1 MKTWRLALLAVLVS
15 SSCNAFA
22 DELEFIDSDEDELG
36 GFYGD
41 EEFINIATGTSK
53 PISKAPAVASV
64 ITSEDI
70 RRMGA
75 ASLDEILERVPG
87 LHVSLSKVNRFDSI
101 YSIRGIQTGRTP
113 QILVL
118 LNGLE
123 FKNSFTGALPFTFRL
138 PAKAIERIE
147 VLRGPGSAVYGAD
160 SFSGVI
166 NIVTKSDIGDT
177 KGTVSLRA
185 ASFDTQE
192 LWFETGYKQDD
203 LSVHVQGSKSESDG
217 DLDRI
222 VPADAQTNFD
232 NIFGTNASNAP
243 GPVNTDYDITNF
255 ITTVAYQNFS
265 FEHWYWQQDKGGV
278 GPGAGQSLDP
288 TGYQNHQ
295 LNRFRLAY
303 QYDFNEDFNVKAD
316 VSLLHQSQHTWF
328 SIFPAGAKVRIG
340 TDGNINFGPGSRVVD
355 FPNGVIGAPSSDH
368 DDIRVNL
375 VANYHASEHHNLR
388 FSAGWFEQELQAQE
402 SKNFGPGILDSATA
416 MVPDGIVD
424 ITGTPYVYHPDV
436 SRTVRYMSVQDEW
449 RIASDWE
456 LTLGL
461 RLDEYSDFGSTVN
474 PRVALVW
481 DTDHNLTTKFLY
493 GSAFR
498 APSFTEQFLQNNPVN
513 LGNPDLQPEEI
524 DTYEVAFDYR
534 PSFGTQIILS
544 LFHYQATG
552 MIDLVSEGPGVSRN
566 QNVNDQRGKG
576 FEIVGRYDITTNA
589 KLEANYAYQDS
600 ENDLT
605 GQKIAD
611 APGQQLFLGID
622 YTFSDNWSFT
632 SQLYWIGDRKRPT
645 NDNRP
650 EMDDYT
656 NVNATLLYKSVESN
670 WSARLAIRNLLDSD
684 QREPSTGAMPDDYP
698 LEGRR
703 VGIEVEYS
711 F

>member
-1 MKTWRLALLAVLVS
+1 MKTWRLALLALLVS
-15 SSCNAFA
+15 SSCNGFA

-70 RRMGA
+70 ARMGA
-75 ASLDEILERVPG
+75 ANLDEILERVPG

-123 FKNSFTGALPFTFRL
+123 FKNSLTGALPFTFRL
-138 PAKAIERIE
+138 PAQAIERIE

-166 NIVTKSDIGDT
+166 NIVTKNDLGDA

-185 ASFDTQE
+185 ASFDTKE
-192 LWFETGYKQDD
+192 LWFETGFSDED
-203 LSVHVQGSKSESDG
+203 ISVHVQGSKSESDG
-217 DLDRI
+217 DLGRI
-222 VPADAQTNFD
+222 VYADAQTNFD

-243 GPVNTDYDITNF
+243 GPVSTNYDITNL
-255 ITTVAYQNFS
+255 ITTIDYQGFS
-265 FEHWYWQQDKGGV
+265 LEHWYWQQDKGGI
-278 GPGAGQSLDP
+278 GPGASQALDP
-288 TGYQNHQ
+288 NGYQNHQ
-295 LNRFRLAY
+295 LNRFRLTY
-303 QYDFNEDFNVKAD
+303 QHDFNEDFNLKAD
-316 VSLLHQSQHTWF
+316 VSVLNQSQHTWF
-328 SIFPAGAKVRIG
+328 RIFPEGTQIRIG
-340 TDGNINFGPGSRVVD
+340 TDGNINFGPGSRIVD

-368 DDIRVNL
+368 NDIRVNL
-375 VANYHASEHHNLR
+375 IANYHASERHNLR
-388 FSAGWFEQELQAQE
+388 FSAGWFEQELTAQE
-402 SKNFGPGILDSATA
+402 SKNFGPSILDNLDVVA
-416 MVPDGIVD
+416 PDTVVD
-424 ITGTPYVYHPDV
+424 ITETPYVYHPDV
-436 SRTVRYMSVQDEW
+436 SRTVRYVSVQDEW

-461 RLDEYSDFGSTVN
+461 RLDDYSDFGATVN
-474 PRVALVW
+474 PRIALVW

-498 APSFTEQFLQNNPVN
+498 APAFTEQFLQNTVN
-513 LGNPDLQPEEI
+513 LGNPNLEPEEI

-534 PSFGTQIILS
+534 PSFGTQIVLS

-552 MIDLVSEGPGVSRN
+552 MIDLVPDGTGVSRN
-566 QNVNDQRGKG
+566 QNINDQRGSG
-576 FEIVGRYDITTNA
+576 LELVGRYDLATNL
-589 KLEANYAYQDS
+589 KLEANYAFQDS
-600 ENDLT
+600 EDDLT
-605 GQKIAD
+605 GEKVPD
-611 APGQQLFLGID
+611 APRQQFFMSLD

-632 SQLYWIGDRKRPT
+632 SQLYWIGDRKRPSS
-645 NDNRP
+645 DMRP
-650 EMDDYT
+650 EIDDYT
-656 NVNATLLYKSVESN
+656 NVNATLLYKSTESS
-670 WSARLAIRNLLDSD
+670 WSARVAMRNIFDSD
-684 QREPSTGAMPDDYP
+684 QRQPSTGAMPDDYP

-703 VGIEVEYS
+703 IGIEVQYS